1 MKRPLKYLASA
12 VMLLSPLAAHAAD
25 LAVKAPPPPPVPVFS
40 WTGFYIGANIG
51 GAWANNDWRDTLFLT
66 NFNNNGNNGNNGVF
80 IGGGQIGGNYQ
91 IGSFVIG
98 GEWDF
103 DWAGNNNGTGVI
115 IPGVGNIVV
124 TDNNRWITTVAA
136 RFGWAIDHWLFYG
149 KVGGGWV
156 GNNNLTV
163 TNVTTGLSLT
173 CGTFTNL
180 TNCGNNTGGWLVGAG
195 AEYAF
200 TNNWTVKFEY
210 DYLGLGNRTFF
221 IPATAPFLAGDT
233 FTSNNRNVQM
243 VKVGVNYLFN
253 WGAPVAARY

>member
-1 MKRPLKYLASA
+1 MKRLLKYLASA
-12 VMLLSPLAAHAAD
+12 AMLLIPLAAHSAD
-25 LAVKAPPPPPVPVFS
+25 LAVKAPPLPPVPVFS

-51 GAWANNDWRDTLFLT
+51 GAWANNRWTDTLFLT
-66 NFNNNGNNGNNGVF
+66 NFNNNGNNGVF

-91 IGSFVIG
+91 IGNFVIG

-103 DWAGNNNGTGVI
+103 DWAGNNNNNNNNGVI
-115 IPGVGNIVV
+115 IPGVGTFLV
-124 TDNNRWITTVAA
+124 TNNNRWITTVAA
-136 RFGWAIDHWLFYG
+136 RFGYAIDHWLLYG
-149 KVGGGWV
+149 KAGGGWV

-163 TNVTTGLSLT
+163 TNVTTGVSLT
-173 CGTFTNL
+173 CGNF

-210 DYLGLGNRTFF
+210 DYLGLGNRTFV
-221 IPATAPFLAGDT
+221 IPATAPLLAGDT